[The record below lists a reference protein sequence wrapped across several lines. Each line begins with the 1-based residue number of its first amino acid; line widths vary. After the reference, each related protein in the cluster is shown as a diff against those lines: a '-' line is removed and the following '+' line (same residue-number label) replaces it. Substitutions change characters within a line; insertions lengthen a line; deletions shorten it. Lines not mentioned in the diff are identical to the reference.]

1 MKRIISQAEFEKLRK
16 HGKRKR
22 TPYFD
27 IVSCPINKCND
38 FGLAVIVSKKNA
50 NAVKRNKIKR
60 WIKNFAHTHND
71 LFRINYNYL
80 VITKH
85 GIYEFGHV
93 NIYNELEKVLEERE

>member
-1 MKRIISQAEFEKLRK
+1 MKRITSQAEFDALKN

-27 IVSCPINKCND
+27 LVSCAINKDND
-38 FGLAVIVSKKNA
+38 FGLSVIVSKKIA

-71 LFRINYNYL
+71 LFRINYDYL

-85 GIYEFGHV
+85 GIYEFGCD

>member
-1 MKRIISQAEFEKLRK
+1 VKRITSQAEFDALRK

-27 IVSCPINKCND
+27 IVSCAINKGND
-38 FGLAVIVSKKNA
+38 FGLAVIVSKKIA

-60 WIKNFAHTHND
+60 WIKNFAHTHSD
-71 LFRINYNYL
+71 LFRINYDYL

-85 GIYEFGHV
+85 GIYEFGHD
-93 NIYNELEKVLEERE
+93 NIYNELEKILEERE